1 MALTVPQSNHISNVA
16 RISRELLELYGALIR
31 LDVQWAGTG
40 NYKTTIVQA
49 DLDAVA
55 LFKDAGLTTA
65 TNGTV
70 GTLPDAEFAL
80 ASIKTSITNAI
91 AALDAAARAG

>member
-16 RISRELLELYGALIR
+16 RISKQLLELYGTLVR

-40 NYKTTIVQA
+40 SYKTTIVQA

-55 LFKDAGLTTA
+55 LFKDAGLTT
-65 TNGTV
+65 NVGGTT

-80 ASIKTSITNAI
+80 AAIKTSITNAI
-91 AALDAAARAG
+91 AALDALARAS